1 MRKNGNIQKFITLMT
16 LNALLWFCGAMA
28 LAGETASDPK
38 WTGGVW
44 HGDPPAF
51 SGENRDFTW
60 RWKPTRIPPY
70 GFAQIDTGDAVSL
83 ADFSGKV
90 VLVNIWATWCPPCVA
105 EMPALDNLQKLRGGE
120 DFAVVALS
128 VDSQGPDVVTTFFK
142 QHGLENLTAYIGKGR
157 ETFDHFGMS
166 ELPTTFLLGRDGS
179 VWGVI
184 AGPAEWDDEAALK
197 LIDYAIGLQPAS

>member
-1 MRKNGNIQKFITLMT
+1 MESPKKFLM
-16 LNALLWFCGAMA
+16 LLPLLVLLWLDG
-28 LAGETASDPK
+28 TASQAGDPESSHE
-38 WTGGVW
+38 WAGGAW
-44 HGDPPAF
+44 YGDPPGL

-70 GFAQIDTGDAVSL
+70 EFARIDDGDAVSL
-83 ADFSGKV
+83 ADFHGKV
-90 VLVNIWATWCPPCVA
+90 VLVNVWATWCPPCVA
-105 EMPALDNLQKLRGGE
+105 EMPALDNLQMLRGGE

-128 VDSQGPDVVTTFFK
+128 VDSQGPSVVTAFLK
-142 QHGLENLTAYIGKGR
+142 KHGLKNLVPYIGKGR

-184 AGPAEWDDEAALK
+184 AGPAEWDGATALK
-197 LIDYAIGLQPAS
+197 LIDYAIGLQPGP